1 MSQTDSN
8 TDAAERESVHT
19 RVLNASR
26 EQVMD
31 AFREPEQF
39 AQWWGPRGFGS
50 TIHSF
55 DFRPG
60 GRLRLTLH
68 GPDGA
73 NYENEYVVEELVEP
87 GRIVMSHPDPGHY
100 FQLFITLAE
109 EEENKTRL
117 SWRQRFDTREH
128 FERVKSV
135 VVEANEQNLDR
146 LAAELKSVTCDQ

>member
-1 MSQTDSN
+1 MVQTDSN
-8 TDAAERESVHT
+8 TDAADRESVHA

-26 EQVMD
+26 KQVVD
-31 AFREPEQF
+31 AFREPERF
-39 AQWWGPRGFGS
+39 AQWWGPKGFRS

-60 GRLRLTLH
+60 GRLQMTLH

-73 NYENEYVVEELVEP
+73 DYENEYVVEELVEP
-87 GRIVMSHPDPGHY
+87 ERIVVSHPAPEHY

-117 SWRQRFDTREH
+117 TWRQRFDTREH
-128 FERVKSV
+128 FERVKSFV
-135 VVEANEQNLDR
+135 AEANEQNLDR
-146 LAAELKSVTCDQ
+146 LAAELGRSL

>member
-1 MSQTDSN
+1 M
-8 TDAAERESVHT
+8 H
-19 RVLNASR
+19 
-26 EQVMD
+26 
-31 AFREPEQF
+31 AFREPEHF
-39 AQWWGPRGFGS
+39 AQWWGPKGFRS

-55 DFRPG
+55 DFRQG
-60 GRLRLTLH
+60 GRLLLTLH

-73 NYENEYVVEELVEP
+73 DYENEYLVEEFVEP
-87 GRIVMSHPDPGHY
+87 ERIVISHPDPGHY

-117 SWRQRFDTREH
+117 SWHQRFDTREH

-135 VVEANEQNLDR
+135 VAEANEQNLDR